1 MRNNAKKIVFTINK
15 FNSLFVTNLDLIL
28 SNGKK
33 ILFNLKIVIFIILKI
48 FKLNKF
54 KNNFK

>member
-1 MRNNAKKIVFTINK
+1 MKNNAKKIVFTINK

>member
-15 FNSLFVTNLDLIL
+15 FNFLFVTNLDLIL